1 LECQEIRLSKHE
13 VKWLSFDLLS
23 SVGYNQD
30 RTAVQSKEHV
40 PKKEIYIMQDYR
52 QFITSNPNIL
62 FGKPAIKDTRIP
74 VELILDE
81 LAGGTTIEEL
91 LEGYPRLTREA
102 IYAALAFAADTLRR
116 EVIYPLDQVAS

>member
-1 LECQEIRLSKHE
+1 
-13 VKWLSFDLLS
+13 
-23 SVGYNQD
+23 
-30 RTAVQSKEHV
+30 
-40 PKKEIYIMQDYR
+40 MQDYR